1 MSGSSDRAA
10 AGPGRRA
17 VLLSGLGGIGVLAGA
32 AGLGACTSAGTAGAS
47 GASAG
52 AGAGAGAGSGSA
64 ADTLRDA
71 SGHARARAFRG
82 ERQAGIIETPQT
94 YAVFLAVDLPA
105 DADADSVRRLLTIW
119 TDDAEKLMSGQ
130 GTLADLEPELAAVP
144 AGITVTIGVGRRVP
158 ELTGAAVPSWLAPLP
173 AYKIDKL
180 QDRWS
185 GGDLFV
191 QVCANSP
198 TTVAHAVRRMLTN
211 MGSLGRV
218 RWQQRGFRE
227 PFEGPGIPMRN
238 LFGQVDGTVQ
248 PDVTGAESAMLWIG
262 SAGPAWLSGGSTVV
276 VRRIA
281 MDMDVW
287 DRVDRESRE
296 NAIGRHLGSGAPL
309 TSPADAPSTAAADLD
324 AKTPLGF
331 HVIDDGSHLRRARGD
346 NKEKILRR
354 PYSYD
359 DAPEVDPTT
368 GRMSG
373 LSNTGLIFVAY
384 QADPMTQFAPMQA
397 RLAEKDL
404 LNLWT
409 TPIGSAVFAI
419 LPGAKDGEILGQ
431 ALFG

>member
-1 MSGSSDRAA
+1 MSTGSDRAA
-10 AGPGRRA
+10 AGPGRRT
-17 VLLSGLGGIGVLAGA
+17 VLLSGLGGIGALAGA
-32 AGLGACTSAGTAGAS
+32 VGLGACTSGATGSTGAAAS
-47 GASAG
+47 G
-52 AGAGAGAGSGSA
+52 GSGGG
-64 ADTLRDA
+64 ADALRDA
-71 SGHARARAFRG
+71 SGHAKARAFRG

-144 AGITVTIGVGRRVP
+144 AGITVTVGVGRRVP
-158 ELTGAAVPSWLAPLP
+158 ELTGAPVPGWLAPLP

-180 QDRWS
+180 QERWS

-198 TTVAHAVRRMLTN
+198 TTVAHAVRRLLTN
-211 MGSLGRV
+211 MGSLGKV

-262 SAGPAWLSGGSTVV
+262 SQGPAWLAGGSAVV

-331 HVIDDGSHLRRARGD
+331 HVIDDGAHMRRARGD

-359 DAPEVDPTT
+359 DAPEVDPAT

-384 QADPMTQFAPMQA
+384 QADPLAQFAPMQA